1 MVREQRRTHPRI
13 GCRKLQ
19 VLIKDDVSRLG
30 LKMGR
35 DRLFDLLR
43 ESGLLVKRRKKY
55 VSTTQSFI
63 RYSRFKDLFNGR
75 VWTAAHQAWVS
86 DITYLRVGGMFRY
99 LFLVTDAYSRK
110 VVGWH
115 LGDSLET
122 KWAVEA
128 LKMAIGQCPHT
139 DGLIHHSDRGFQY
152 CSKAYTRMLKK
163 AGISPSMGEA
173 GNCYDNAMA
182 ERVNGILKTEYL
194 LDRTFRTP
202 KEASS
207 AVKQAVWAYNDK
219 RPHMSL
225 NMGKPCEVHQG
236 LPVFPS
242 LKRKDRPG
250 QKPVKAI

>member
-63 RYSRFKDLFNGR
+63 RYSRFKNLFNGR

-86 DITYLRVGGMFRY
+86 DITYLRVGGTFRY

-115 LGDSLET
+115 LGNSLEA
-122 KWAVEA
+122 K
-128 LKMAIGQCPHT
+128 
-139 DGLIHHSDRGFQY
+139 
-152 CSKAYTRMLKK
+152 
-163 AGISPSMGEA
+163 
-173 GNCYDNAMA
+173 
-182 ERVNGILKTEYL
+182 
-194 LDRTFRTP
+194 
-202 KEASS
+202 
-207 AVKQAVWAYNDK
+207 
-219 RPHMSL
+219 
-225 NMGKPCEVHQG
+225 
-236 LPVFPS
+236 
-242 LKRKDRPG
+242 
-250 QKPVKAI
+250 